1 LTDETA
7 PAELPTEGFDRAAIG
22 VRLDE
27 ERRRASLLGD
37 VREAIFGA
45 QDVLVSTLAVVS
57 AVAVR
62 AFAGVVGYFF
72 GSILPALLGAPPV
85 GG

>member
-22 VRLDE
+22 IRLDE
-27 ERRRASLLGD
+27 ERHRASLLGD

-45 QDVLVSTLAVVS
+45 QDGLEILIIG
-57 AVAVR
+57 

-72 GSILPALLGAPPV
+72 GSILPTLLGAPAV